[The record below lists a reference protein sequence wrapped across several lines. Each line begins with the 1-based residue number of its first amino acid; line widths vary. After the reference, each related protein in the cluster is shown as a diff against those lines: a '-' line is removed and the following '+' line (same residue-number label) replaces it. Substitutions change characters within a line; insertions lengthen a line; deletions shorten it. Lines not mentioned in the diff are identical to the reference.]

1 MIEKFSIR
9 LKRML
14 DIRNMKAVDLAEK
27 TGIGKSSISFYLND
41 KCLPKQQ
48 RLFQISKALNCNP
61 AFLMGIADEPNVENK
76 KTDNLSKTI
85 NRDIVLNISADEAE
99 LLTKYRQLD
108 IDEREEVKAIIEMKV
123 AKAHKKLAEKEGLA

>member
-9 LKRML
+9 LKRIL

-41 KCLPKQQ
+41 KCLPKQP

-61 AFLMGIADEPNVENK
+61 AFLMGIADEPNVQNK

-99 LLTKYRQLD
+99 LLTKYRQLSLD
-108 IDEREEVKAIIEMKV
+108 DKKEINAIV
-123 AKAHKKLAEKEGLA
+123 NLKLKN